1 MNNTLNINRLWLLIR
16 RQAVENYK
24 FYLLGIVVIVGL
36 LSVIY
41 GALYRQGLRNG
52 SEFQDIL
59 FLFSL
64 CLSGSVF
71 TNLLVRELHA
81 KTTAIWYLMLPSSAL
96 ERIILV
102 LFYSIVVFVPA
113 HLLVF
118 YTIDISFV
126 SLFNTR
132 FPELPPAK
140 FLDLADKQKYVFF
153 YTIFLLIQAA
163 TLVGSLYFRQYS
175 YVKTATAIFG
185 VFIVIL
191 ILDDFT
197 ADALMAQDVHK
208 VLLFTRMGIRSGEAV
223 GRQMTFVDLPN
234 AMQGTIRFF
243 YTYLLA
249 PFLWTVAWVRL
260 KETQV

>member
-1 MNNTLNINRLWLLIR
+1 MNNVLNMNRLWLLIR

-24 FYLLGIVVIVGL
+24 FYLLGVVVIMGL
-36 LSVIY
+36 LLVIY
-41 GALYRQGLRNG
+41 GSLYRQGLRND

-64 CLSGSVF
+64 CLGGSVF
-71 TNLLVRELHA
+71 TNLLVRELHT
-81 KTTAIWYLMLPSSAL
+81 KTTSIWYLMLPSSAL

-102 LFYSIVVFVPA
+102 LFYSILVFIPI
-113 HLLVF
+113 HLLAF
-118 YTIDISFV
+118 YTIDIPFV
-126 SLFNTR
+126 SLFNSR
-132 FPELPPAK
+132 FSKLPPAQ
-140 FLDLADKQKYVFF
+140 FLNLADKQKYAFF
-153 YTIFLLIQAA
+153 YTIFLLIQAT

-185 VFIVIL
+185 VFIL
-191 ILDDFT
+191 IMVLDDFT
-197 ADALMAQDVHK
+197 ADVLMAQDVHK
-208 VLLFTRMGIRSGEAV
+208 ILLFTRMGIREEID
-223 GRQMTFVDLPN
+223 RPLTLINLPT
-234 AMQGTIRFF
+234 AMQSIIRFF